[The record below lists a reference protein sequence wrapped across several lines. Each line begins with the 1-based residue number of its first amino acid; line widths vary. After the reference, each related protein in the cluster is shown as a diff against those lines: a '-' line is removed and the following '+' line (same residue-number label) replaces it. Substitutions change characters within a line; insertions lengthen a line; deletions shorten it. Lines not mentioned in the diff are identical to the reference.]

1 MVSLL
6 HDSTEVLI
14 KAEEVSRVVLAF
26 AARPVAPIQG
36 GSDRYQFQFMVMT
49 HLVRVGIEIK
59 PTVSEVGD
67 GPPFKVML
75 VVEQSPNDGLA
86 AAASGR
92 DLCRPEEVVV
102 GAVVCVAQANQHVLD
117 YARPRW
123 GEKLRDALAE
133 VGREAAGVYD
143 RRDPAVG
150 IRER

>member
-67 GPPFKVML
+67 RAFT
-75 VVEQSPNDGLA
+75 VE
-86 AAASGR
+86 R
-92 DLCRPEEVVV
+92 V
-102 GAVVCVAQANQHVLD
+102 
-117 YARPRW
+117 
-123 GEKLRDALAE
+123 
-133 VGREAAGVYD
+133 
-143 RRDPAVG
+143 
-150 IRER
+150 